1 MSKNEPERMARKF
14 LEDCA
19 DCDICRYLMEDTSCQ
34 VFPELYKLYD
44 KETDQRGT
52 ITHEELKHLIELC
65 NFCGLC
71 PCSNVRSDIMKAKHA
86 FVSRDGLKPTIRLL
100 EDVERVARVCGAYPR
115 LANMLLKGER
125 TGEFLKKLAGLH
137 PHRKVPEFP
146 QESFR
151 VWAKQHGLGIM
162 RTSGKRKVAF
172 FAGCTG
178 QYLFPQVPK
187 AAVEVLRRNGIE
199 VYFPEQKCCGMPSLL
214 EGDRDLTFQFV
225 KFNTEHLIP
234 ALEAG
239 YDIVC
244 SCPTCGYMLKHVMAE
259 GALNFFEAGRHA
271 VRPGIAPAREDA
283 AKPEDPDASSAVK
296 GPIEGLLKDQGY
308 FATISARQRIA
319 IATHTYDLGEYLL
332 NLHGAGALDTG
343 FQPIA
348 EDLAY
353 YPPCHMRE
361 QNIGQPYAE
370 ILRLI
375 PEASLKIIEGAFYC
389 CGIAGIMGFKRNF
402 HEVSREMGSR
412 LMEKIREIDPG
423 KLVSD
428 CLSCRIQ
435 FNQLLPYRVV
445 HPIEIV
451 REAYFDSVDC
461 GSDR

>member
-14 LEDCA
+14 LDDCA

-34 VFPELYKLYD
+34 VFPKLYELYDREASHREK
-44 KETDQRGT
+44 
-52 ITHEELKHLIELC
+52 ITHEELKRLIELC

-86 FVSRDGLKPTIRLL
+86 FVSRDGLKPTLRLL

-115 LANMLLKGER
+115 LTNMLLKKER
-125 TGEFLKKLAGLH
+125 TGGVLKKVAGLH

-151 VWAKQHGLGIM
+151 GWAKHQGLDIM
-162 RTSGKRKVAF
+162 RAKGKRKVAF

-199 VYFPEQKCCGMPSLL
+199 LYFPEQKCCGMPSLL
-214 EGDRDLTFQFV
+214 EGDRDLTFKFA

-244 SCPTCGYMLKHVMAE
+244 SCPTCGYMLKHVMAD
-259 GALNFFEAGRHA
+259 GAVNSFEAGRHPA
-271 VRPGIAPAREDA
+271 RPGIAPARQDA
-283 AKPEDPDASSAVK
+283 ATQGVPVACSAGK
-296 GPIEGLLKDQGY
+296 GPIEGLLQDQGY
-308 FATISARQRIA
+308 FAAISARQRIA
-319 IATHTYDLGEYLL
+319 IAAHTYDLGEYLL
-332 NLHGAGALDTG
+332 SLHRAGALDTR
-343 FQPIA
+343 FEPIA

-375 PEASLKIIEGAFYC
+375 PQASLNIIEGAFYC
-389 CGIAGIMGFKRNF
+389 CGIAGIMGFKRDF
-402 HEVSREMGSR
+402 HEVSTEMGSR
-412 LMEKIREIDPG
+412 LMEKIREIDPQR
-423 KLVSD
+423 LVSD

-435 FNQLLPYRVV
+435 FNQLLPYRVI
-445 HPIEIV
+445 HPIEILY
-451 REAYFDSVDC
+451 EAYLNSADC
-461 GSDR
+461 MSGR